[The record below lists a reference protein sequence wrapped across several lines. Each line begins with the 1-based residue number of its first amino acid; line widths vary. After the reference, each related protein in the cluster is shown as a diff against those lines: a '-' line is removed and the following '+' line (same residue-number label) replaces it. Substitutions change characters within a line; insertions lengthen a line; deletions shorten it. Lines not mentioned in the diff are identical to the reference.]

1 VRTVVI
7 KEAKILLNVA
17 IVANICFLH
26 HALQLY
32 YLHVVLHCFF
42 FYLAYRDLFLPCPNF
57 PAFSP
62 DRSRI
67 DTNNEDLERT
77 YVVVSP
83 LAGSDFNLQIDV
95 DRRLTPVRVE
105 PSSC

>member
-1 VRTVVI
+1 MRTVVI
-7 KEAKILLNVA
+7 KEAKILLYVA
-17 IVANICFLH
+17 IVAKFAFCITPLNFTTSMWSYIAFSFISLTG
-26 HALQLY
+26 
-32 YLHVVLHCFF
+32 FF
-42 FYLAYRDLFLPCPNF
+42 PCPNF

-83 LAGSDFNLQIDV
+83 LAGSDFNLKIDF

-105 PSSC
+105 PSSY

>member
-17 IVANICFLH
+17 IVVNICFLH

-32 YLHVVLHCFF
+32 YLSMWSYIAFSFISLTGF
-42 FYLAYRDLFLPCPNF
+42 FLPCPNF